1 VARAFVLGGRT
12 LVAKGEQREI
22 SLAPDGGAVHHLS
35 RRTAEYRR
43 SGRNHHRKVKMST
56 TERGILEAKVLPELQ
71 AIASSMGVQGY
82 QRLRKADLIGAI
94 IAKAQGVEFVP
105 SSTPS
110 ARGRRS
116 ATPVAE
122 DAPAQQSL
130 TGDDSSQGSNG
141 AERPGRRRATR
152 DTGVPIAELAVSDGP
167 GAQASGPLPSTVQ
180 GGEGNGRPPGD
191 DAGRGVDAG
200 PGGGARANGPAETTA
215 AVTDHP
221 GDTQSRPE
229 SGADGRDRQARPA
242 EQREGGDAAHGGTA
256 QDGAAGDGARGATDS
271 SNSGTGT
278 EERRSEAPA
287 DRQSDGQVSGA
298 SRGASR
304 GDGQADGG
312 QAQGGQGQSGQSG
325 QATAEGQQSQEGT
338 QSDRGQRRDWNG
350 NNNQQQG
357 GRWDNQSG
365 NQQGGGRRRNRNR
378 RRGNRYGGEQGN
390 VAVMDRP
397 DSRDRAA
404 APDDRP
410 EVTRTGTLDIRSQDG
425 YGFLRVNGYLPG
437 PDDVYVP
444 LSMIRRTG
452 LRRGDEIEGAVKL
465 PRDSEKYAALV
476 RVDRVNGMEPEV
488 ARQRKD
494 FKDLTPLYPNQRLRL
509 EHTPT
514 EISTRVMDIM
524 SPIGK
529 GQRGLIV
536 SPPKAGKTT
545 LMKQI
550 ANAISANNPEVILI
564 ILLVDERP
572 EEVTDMQ
579 RSTQAKVIYSTF
591 DRPSDDHC
599 QVSEL
604 TIERAKRLV
613 EYGKDVVILLDG
625 ITRLARAYNLAT
637 PASGK
642 ILSGGVDSSAL
653 YPPKRFLGAAR
664 NIEDGG
670 SLTILATALVDT
682 GSRMDEV
689 IFEEFKATGNME
701 VRLDR
706 KLSER
711 RIFPAL
717 DVDASSTRKE
727 ELLLSDE
734 ELVVAWKLR
743 RVLGALEPAQ
753 ALELVVDKMRA
764 TKTNQEF
771 LRQIQRAN
779 IGS

>member
-1 VARAFVLGGRT
+1 
-12 LVAKGEQREI
+12 
-22 SLAPDGGAVHHLS
+22 
-35 RRTAEYRR
+35 
-43 SGRNHHRKVKMST
+43 MST

-105 SSTPS
+105 SAAPSGRARRGSTGVETTLAEVTGQQALPGSES
-110 ARGRRS
+110 A
-116 ATPVAE
+116 
-122 DAPAQQSL
+122 DAHAP
-130 TGDDSSQGSNG
+130 NG
-141 AERPGRRRATR
+141 NERPGRRRRSTVVASSA
-152 DTGVPIAELAVSDGP
+152 DGAVSDGP
-167 GAQASGPLPSTVQ
+167 GAQASD
-180 GGEGNGRPPGD
+180 GGADTSQDTSQAAGD
-191 DAGRGVDAG
+191 SPAAAG
-200 PGGGARANGPAETTA
+200 PVG
-215 AVTDHP
+215 
-221 GDTQSRPE
+221 
-229 SGADGRDRQARPA
+229 RPA
-242 EQREGGDAAHGGTA
+242 EERPAEGRPSTS
-256 QDGAAGDGARGATDS
+256 GDGAGGGEAAQAQPTSQATQSANEAPSAAPGQADQGGGQATGATP
-271 SNSGTGT
+271 
-278 EERRSEAPA
+278 APEGQA
-287 DRQSDGQVSGA
+287 GQASDARGGDGQTGQVSQLGNLPV
-298 SRGASR
+298 
-304 GDGQADGG
+304 
-312 QAQGGQGQSGQSG
+312 
-325 QATAEGQQSQEGT
+325 EGQQQGPQAQT
-338 QSDRGQRRDWNG
+338 QSEQGGGDRGQRRDWNG
-350 NNNQQQG
+350 QQSG
-357 GRWDNQSG
+357 GRWDSQQS
-365 NQQGGGRRRNRNR
+365 QQSQSGGRRRNRNR
-378 RRGNRYGGEQGN
+378 RRNRYGSDQGG
-390 VAVMDRP
+390 VGVMDRP
-397 DSRDRAA
+397 DRPDRPDQRDRGA

-437 PDDVYVP
+437 SEDVYVP
-444 LSMIRRTG
+444 LSMIRRMG

-476 RVDRVNGMEPEV
+476 RVDKVNEMDPEV
-488 ARQRKD
+488 ARNRKD
-494 FKDLTPLYPNQRLRL
+494 FKDLTPLYPQDRLRL
-509 EHTPT
+509 EHNPT
-514 EISTRVMDIM
+514 EISTRIMDIM

-529 GQRGLIV
+529 GQRGMIV

-550 ANAISANNPEVILI
+550 ANAISTNNPEVILI

-579 RSTQAKVIYSTF
+579 RSTKAQVIYSTF

-613 EYGKDVVILLDG
+613 EYGKDVMILLDG

-727 ELLLSDE
+727 ELLLSEE

-764 TKTNQEF
+764 TKTNAEF

-779 IGS
+779 IG

>member
-1 VARAFVLGGRT
+1 
-12 LVAKGEQREI
+12 
-22 SLAPDGGAVHHLS
+22 
-35 RRTAEYRR
+35 
-43 SGRNHHRKVKMST
+43 MST

-105 SSTPS
+105 SAAPS

-116 ATPVAE
+116 NAGPDAAGTE
-122 DAPAQQSL
+122 APAQQALPGSESAVAPSA
-130 TGDDSSQGSNG
+130 DASNG
-141 AERPGRRRATR
+141 EERPSRRRRSAVGAAAAVAAAVAAAE
-152 DTGVPIAELAVSDGP
+152 GVVSDGP
-167 GAQASGPLPSTVQ
+167 GTMASESSADASPSD
-180 GGEGNGRPPGD
+180 GSAA
-191 DAGRGVDAG
+191 AGS
-200 PGGGARANGPAETTA
+200 ETSPVA
-215 AVTDHP
+215 
-221 GDTQSRPE
+221 SRP
-229 SGADGRDRQARPA
+229 A
-242 EQREGGDAAHGGTA
+242 
-256 QDGAAGDGARGATDS
+256 
-271 SNSGTGT
+271 SNDEGTGAEAAQGQPSNQQAPT
-278 EERRSEAPA
+278 TEAPA
-287 DRQSDGQVSGA
+287 PSSGQAAAATAAPDGQTDA
-298 SRGASR
+298 S
-304 GDGQADGG
+304 GDGQA
-312 QAQGGQGQSGQSG
+312 QTASVP
-325 QATAEGQQSQEGT
+325 AEGQQT
-338 QSDRGQRRDWNG
+338 QGQSVQAPAQPAQGDQGGGGQRRDWNG
-350 NNNQQQG
+350 QQRD
-357 GRWDNQSG
+357 GRWDNQQSQ
-365 NQQGGGRRRNRNR
+365 QQGGGRRRNRNR
-378 RRGNRYGGEQGN
+378 RRNRYGGDQGGG
-390 VAVMDRP
+390 VGVIDRP
-397 DSRDRAA
+397 DQRDRGA

-437 PDDVYVP
+437 SDDVYVP
-444 LSMIRRTG
+444 LSMIRRMG

-476 RVDRVNGMEPEV
+476 RVDKVNEMDPEV

-494 FKDLTPLYPNQRLRL
+494 FKDLTPLYPQDRLRL

-550 ANAISANNPEVILI
+550 ANAISTNNPEVILI

-579 RSTQAKVIYSTF
+579 RSTKAQVIYSTF

-613 EYGKDVVILLDG
+613 EYGKDVMILLDG

-727 ELLLSDE
+727 ELLLSEE

-764 TKTNQEF
+764 TKTNAEF

-779 IGS
+779 IG

>member
-1 VARAFVLGGRT
+1 
-12 LVAKGEQREI
+12 
-22 SLAPDGGAVHHLS
+22 
-35 RRTAEYRR
+35 
-43 SGRNHHRKVKMST
+43 MST

-110 ARGRRS
+110 SRGRRGS
-116 ATPVAE
+116 ATTTVTTEASG
-122 DAPAQQSL
+122 QQSL
-130 TGDDSSQGSNG
+130 PSGDGDPATNG
-141 AERPGRRRATR
+141 AERPRRRRVRA
-152 DTGVPIAELAVSDGP
+152 GAVAIAEVAVSDGP
-167 GAQASGPLPSTVQ
+167 GAQASDAGTAP
-180 GGEGNGRPPGD
+180 GGEGNGRPHGD
-191 DAGRGVDAG
+191 DTGHAGEPAYTPGNAEQAPVASNAG
-200 PGGGARANGPAETTA
+200 SDSTSSTTQGGSTPSTESGQPARAASGESE
-215 AVTDHP
+215 
-221 GDTQSRPE
+221 GSRPE
-229 SGADGRDRQARPA
+229 RPASSSDQQA
-242 EQREGGDAAHGGTA
+242 EQRTQA
-256 QDGAAGDGARGATDS
+256 QVAITEQQ
-271 SNSGTGT
+271 SG
-278 EERRSEAPA
+278 
-287 DRQSDGQVSGA
+287 
-298 SRGASR
+298 
-304 GDGQADGG
+304 GDGQG
-312 QAQGGQGQSGQSG
+312 QMSQSQGGQS
-325 QATAEGQQSQEGT
+325 EGQQQG
-338 QSDRGQRRDWNG
+338 QDRDQGGDRGQRRDWNG
-350 NNNQQQG
+350 NQQSG

-365 NQQGGGRRRNRNR
+365 SQQSSGRRRNRNR
-378 RRGNRYGGEQGN
+378 RRNRYSGDQGN
-390 VAVMDRP
+390 VTVLDRP
-397 DSRDRAA
+397 ESRDRDRG
-404 APDDRP
+404 APADDRP
-410 EVTRTGTLDIRSQDG
+410 EVTRVGTLDIRSQDG

-437 PDDVYVP
+437 SEDVYVP

-452 LRRGDEIEGAVKL
+452 LRRGDQIEGAVKL

-476 RVDRVNGMEPEV
+476 RVDKVNDMDPEV
-488 ARQRKD
+488 ARNRKD
-494 FKDLTPLYPNQRLRL
+494 FKDLTPLYPEDRLRL

-514 EISTRVMDIM
+514 EISTRIMDIM

-550 ANAISANNPEVILI
+550 ANAISTNNPEVILI

-579 RSTQAKVIYSTF
+579 RSTKAQVIYSTF
-591 DRPSDDHC
+591 DRPSDDHY

-604 TIERAKRLV
+604 TIEQAKRLV
-613 EYGKDVVILLDG
+613 EYGKNVVILLDG
-625 ITRLARAYNLAT
+625 ITRLSRAYNLAT

-653 YPPKRFLGAAR
+653 YPPKRFFGAAR
-664 NIEDGG
+664 NIEEGG

-689 IFEEFKATGNME
+689 IFEEFKGTGNME

-717 DVDASSTRKE
+717 DVDGSSTRKE
-727 ELLLSDE
+727 ELLLTDE

>member
-1 VARAFVLGGRT
+1 MA
-12 LVAKGEQREI
+12 
-22 SLAPDGGAVHHLS
+22 
-35 RRTAEYRR
+35 
-43 SGRNHHRKVKMST
+43 T

-110 ARGRRS
+110 SRGRRS
-116 ATPVAE
+116 SAATTITTETAGQQPLPGS
-122 DAPAQQSL
+122 DATA
-130 TGDDSSQGSNG
+130 DANG
-141 AERPGRRRATR
+141 ATRTRRSRGA
-152 DTGVPIAELAVSDGP
+152 GVALAEVVSDGP
-167 GAQASGPLPSTVQ
+167 GAQASSSTGESTAQGSEGNGKVHGDEGRATEQAAAQPGAGTGSTTQGGSDPSGGNESARPPRPATAEPERAAQDRPAATATAESGSGDQPADRRQ
-180 GGEGNGRPPGD
+180 GGEQSGGD
-191 DAGRGVDAG
+191 DRRAPASSEQTGQRAGAS
-200 PGGGARANGPAETTA
+200 GGGEQQASGGQQAEGA
-215 AVTDHP
+215 
-221 GDTQSRPE
+221 TQN
-229 SGADGRDRQARPA
+229 QN
-242 EQREGGDAAHGGTA
+242 QGGDG
-256 QDGAAGDGARGATDS
+256 
-271 SNSGTGT
+271 
-278 EERRSEAPA
+278 
-287 DRQSDGQVSGA
+287 
-298 SRGASR
+298 SRGE
-304 GDGQADGG
+304 G
-312 QAQGGQGQSGQSG
+312 QAQS
-325 QATAEGQQSQEGT
+325 QATQSEGQQQSQDRDQGG
-338 QSDRGQRRDWNG
+338 DRGQRRDWNG
-350 NNNQQQG
+350 NQQQGG
-357 GRWDNQSG
+357 GRWDNQQG
-365 NQQGGGRRRNRNR
+365 GGQQGGGRRRNRNR
-378 RRGNRYGGEQGN
+378 RRNRYGGDQGN
-390 VAVMDRP
+390 VAVLDRP
-397 DSRDRAA
+397 DPRDRGAA

-410 EVTRTGTLDIRSQDG
+410 EVTRVGTLDIRSQDG

-444 LSMIRRTG
+444 LSMIRRSG
-452 LRRGDEIEGAVKL
+452 LRRGDEVEGAVKL

-476 RVDRVNGMEPEV
+476 RIDNVNGMELEA
-488 ARQRKD
+488 ARNRKD
-494 FKDLTPLYPNQRLRL
+494 FKDLTPLYPDERLRL

-550 ANAISANNPEVILI
+550 ANAISTNNPEVILI

-579 RSTQAKVIYSTF
+579 RSTQAQVIYSTF

-664 NIEDGG
+664 NIENGG

-717 DVDASSTRKE
+717 DVDGSSTRKE
-727 ELLLSDE
+727 ELLLTDE